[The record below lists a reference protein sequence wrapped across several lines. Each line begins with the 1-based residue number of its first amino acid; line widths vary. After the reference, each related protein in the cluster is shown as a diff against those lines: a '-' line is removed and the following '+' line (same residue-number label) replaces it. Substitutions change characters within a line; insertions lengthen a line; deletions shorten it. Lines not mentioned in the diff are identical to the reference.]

1 MRQLFKLAL
10 SCTAMFAAM
19 TATSCEDSNTDKTLD
34 PEAPEFN
41 ITTATPTGGS
51 IAVSMDDAVVSKA
64 KQGSVV
70 TIKAT
75 ADEGYRFTGW
85 VLSGDTTPF
94 IASAP
99 QTTFRMPAE
108 DIEVS
113 ATFEELPK
121 SFAVNFTASSTGGAV
136 IVTIANEPIAS
147 GDVVLVG
154 TDVTITARPAANY
167 YFSGWS
173 GVTLNDN
180 TARTATFKMPASAVT
195 ISAAF
200 TETPV
205 TAFALN
211 YTATYP
217 GGTVSVKVG
226 NSNLS
231 NGGTVDVNADV
242 TITASPANGYRFTE
256 WGGVTLTDK
265 TAATATFKMPASN
278 VTLSAIFTAIPT
290 YNLTAPA
297 SVTGNGRVEVRVDD
311 YPITGTRAVY
321 AGQTIRVISI
331 PDGNWTL
338 KGLTITGISTYD
350 PTSRNIEFAMPAN
363 AVTISNVVFEV
374 AAQYYPVNVK
384 APTGGRIDVS
394 VGGSVLTTAQLAQ
407 VQVGSS
413 VTFTAVPA
421 DAEYT
426 FKTWNNISGITI
438 ANLTASTHTFTMP
451 ANAVSIGA
459 EFLQKTY
466 TLALTAPTNGSV
478 VLKVGGST
486 VTSGSAFPKGTV
498 VTMEATPASGHDFK
512 EWTVSSSPAVTI
524 SPNATTSPA
533 TFAMQASN
541 ATVVA
546 TFEVAARKYLLRNSL
561 NMQNG
566 TCTFTVDGQPVA
578 DRSMVAADKVVT
590 VTAVPADGFKFQ
602 SLRVY
607 TNSNWEYEVAPDRT
621 TNPATFVMAS
631 DTHLIDLG
639 TMIID
644 YSRIRPASTN
654 NHDTDAVVIAT
665 FVEDSTPESI
675 LVGTLNWATRNVDTP
690 GTFADSPESYGLL
703 YQHGV
708 NAGWLLH
715 ATEPRVSYPAD
726 SPAYSSATNVT
737 AGGVN
742 AGMYSAWYETRINQ
756 GRPQQIGT
764 TAPWTVT
771 PCPEGYRLPTDAEF
785 AALVSAATSNAVK
798 TVNGIAGRAL
808 TFVGGGELFFPFA
821 GYSNKTS
828 LVDPVAQTTGAW
840 FWTQETN
847 GNQYPPQAKVRKI
860 SYSDGLINGN
870 QVRYHAT
877 SLRCVK

>member
-1 MRQLFKLAL
+1 
-10 SCTAMFAAM
+10 MFAAM

-533 TFAMQASN
+533 TFTMQASN
-541 ATVVA
+541 ATITA
-546 TFEVAARKYLLRNSL
+546 TFILDDSVPMTYVEIAGVKWATNNLDSPGKFTTSRNQPGMYYQWGINVAHYLSNPDDYNTRASIPE
-561 NMQNG
+561 
-566 TCTFTVDGQPVA
+566 GQPFY
-578 DRSMVAADKVVT
+578 SHT
-590 VTAVPADGFKFQ
+590 EYWG
-602 SLRVY
+602 
-607 TNSNWEYEVAPDRT
+607 TNSNV
-621 TNPATFVMAS
+621 PAAWPGEDPCPKGWRLPLQGGS
-631 DTHLIDLG
+631 
-639 TMIID
+639 
-644 YSRIRPASTN
+644 A
-654 NHDTDAVVIAT
+654 AVPQEFTAL
-665 FVEDSTPESI
+665 F
-675 LVGTLNWATRNVDTP
+675 
-690 GTFADSPESYGLL
+690 
-703 YQHGV
+703 
-708 NAGWLLH
+708 NA
-715 ATEPRVSYPAD
+715 
-726 SPAYSSATNVT
+726 
-737 AGGVN
+737 
-742 AGMYSAWYETRINQ
+742 
-756 GRPQQIGT
+756 T
-764 TAPWTVT
+764 TASKDGNLMWFTDKTDPSKEICFPISGGFGYRTGRFTNTLTDGSSIYWSGEKRPGAYWTVRGFS
-771 PCPEGYRLPTDAEF
+771 PDKAFWEERGGWML
-785 AALVSAATSNAVK
+785 SNAV
-798 TVNGIAGRAL
+798 R
-808 TFVGGGELFFPFA
+808 
-821 GYSNKTS
+821 Y
-828 LVDPVAQTTGAW
+828 
-840 FWTQETN
+840 
-847 GNQYPPQAKVRKI
+847 I
-860 SYSDGLINGN
+860 SYPSEGGN
-870 QVRYHAT
+870 I
-877 SLRCVK
+877 RCVKIK